1 VRIYVRGR
9 GVVAHSLVCV
19 LFCVSSG
26 YCWFTT
32 MFIFR
37 FPHERFAPTAADSV
51 LAALL
56 NTLLLNVNV
65 DGDFFYHVKRK
76 ICNFNIHNFRSSIF

>member
-1 VRIYVRGR
+1 MWLRSL
-9 GVVAHSLVCV
+9 SLVCV
-19 LFCVSSG
+19 LFSVASSG
-26 YCWFTT
+26 YCWFTA

-56 NTLLLNVNV
+56 STVLLNVNV
-65 DGDFFYHVKRK
+65 DGDLFFIAFKRR
-76 ICNFNIHNFRSSIF
+76 ICNFNVIFEA